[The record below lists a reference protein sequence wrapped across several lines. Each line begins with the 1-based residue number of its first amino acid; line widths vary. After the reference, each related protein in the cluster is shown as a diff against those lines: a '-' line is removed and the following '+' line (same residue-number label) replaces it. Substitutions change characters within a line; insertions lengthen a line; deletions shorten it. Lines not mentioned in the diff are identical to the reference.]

1 MPVRPSK
8 RSRKA
13 MLAHVLN
20 HGHLVLSPA
29 ARRLIREGFDT
40 MADALSPTLG
50 PTARTVL
57 IESMNRTDPP
67 LFTDDAA
74 TVARQ
79 IIELPL
85 LRNTGGMLM
94 RHVVWRSFDQVGD
107 GAATT
112 AVIAQ
117 ALLREATRLIASGA
131 NPAILRQGIDAALIE
146 ALEALDRLAIP
157 VDTLE
162 AIRRIA
168 VGASHDEAIADKIA
182 EIHERYGWDIVICI
196 QEWLANELAV
206 EVVDGAKWEGGFAA
220 SEFITEPER
229 RLAWSEKPL
238 ILITNVFLDKAEQVV
253 PIMEQVA
260 NAGHKELVFFSP
272 KISDT
277 ALATML
283 VNNERGILHSVG
295 ILPPGIGAHKLGV
308 LEDLAAQT
316 GARLFEADAGDKP
329 AFATLDDL
337 GYADLIWAS
346 RDFFSVIGG
355 DGLEEDVQERVAV
368 VKAAIESEDA
378 PYDRALL
385 RKRLGYLT
393 GGVATLS
400 VGAAT
405 KSEMVERKTRAERAV
420 KAVESGRRDGVVAG
434 GGVAL
439 IAAGQAVSPGCPETA
454 FDEHLGRLALI
465 RALEEPLRVIA
476 TNSGAEPGPVVHAV
490 RNGRGKVAFDAVHGT
505 FVDPIEAGILD
516 PIKVVRAAVRNGVS
530 AAVMAMLTE
539 ALIIPRYRYL
549 HADPKP

>member
-1 MPVRPSK
+1 MPIRPSK
-8 RSRKA
+8 RSQKA
-13 MLAHVLN
+13 RLAHVLN

-29 ARRLIREGFDT
+29 ARRLMREGFDT

-57 IESMNRTDPP
+57 IESLNRTEAPI
-67 LFTDDAA
+67 FTDDAA
-74 TVARQ
+74 TVARR

-117 ALLREATRLIASGA
+117 ALLREATRVIAAGA
-131 NPAILRQGIDAALIE
+131 NPAVLRQGIDAALVE

-157 VDTLE
+157 VETLE

-168 VGASHDEAIADKIA
+168 VGAGHDQAVADKIA
-182 EIHERYGWDIVICI
+182 EIHEQYGWDIVICT

-206 EVVDGAKWEGGFAA
+206 EVVDGVKWDGGYVA
-220 SEFITEPER
+220 SEFITEEER
-229 RLAWSEKPL
+229 RLAWSVQPL

-253 PIMEQVA
+253 PIMELVA
-260 NAGHKELVFFSP
+260 SNGGKELIFIAP
-272 KISDT
+272 KITDQ

-283 VNNERGILHSVG
+283 VNNERGILHTVG
-295 ILPPGIGAHKLGV
+295 IKPPGIGAHLLGV

-329 AFATLDDL
+329 AFATLNDL
-337 GYADLIWAS
+337 GFADLVWAS

-355 DGLEEDVQERVAV
+355 DGLEEDVQDRVRV
-368 VKAAIESEDA
+368 VKNAIENEDA

-400 VGAAT
+400 IGAAT
-405 KSEMVERKTRAERAV
+405 KSEMVERKIRADRAI

-439 IAAGQAVSPGCPETA
+439 IAAGQAVNPGCPETA
-454 FDEHLGRLALI
+454 FDQHLGRLALI

-476 TNSGAEPGPVVHAV
+476 RNSGAEPGPVLHAV
-490 RNGRGKVAFDAVHGT
+490 RNGRGKVAFDAVGGT
-505 FVDPIEAGILD
+505 YVDPIEAGILD
-516 PIKVVRAAVRNGVS
+516 PINVVKAAVRNGVS
-530 AAVMAMLTE
+530 AAVMALLTE